1 MKILGIDPGTATTG
15 YGVLNWDKNS
25 TYSLYKFGWI
35 ETNKDSCPA
44 ERLGLIYHELVSIL
58 KQSKPNVLVME
69 KVFFFAN
76 AKTVIR
82 VSQAQGVILLA
93 AQHCKVPVHE
103 LAPLEVKKIITGNGW
118 AKKEEIKKAVKSLLR
133 IRTPKKKKTHF
144 DDVADALAIAICY
157 IKKSEGGES

>member
-15 YGVLNWDKNS
+15 YGVLNWDGNS
-25 TYSLYKFGWI
+25 SFSLHKFGWI
-35 ETNKDSCPA
+35 ETDKDRTAA
-44 ERLGLIYHELVSIL
+44 ERLNLIYRELVSIL
-58 KQSKPNVLVME
+58 RELKPDVLVME

-93 AQHCKVPVHE
+93 AQHCKIPVYE
-103 LAPLEVKKIITGNGW
+103 LAPLEVKKIVTGNGW
-118 AKKEEIKKAVKSLLR
+118 AKKEEMKKVVKSLLK
-133 IRTPKKKKTHF
+133 IRTPKGKKTHF

-157 IKKSEGGES
+157 IRKNGGDK